1 MSGQPFRRAG
11 RRGQVLPFR
20 FDGRDYEGYRGDT
33 LAAALLANGV
43 RTVATS
49 VVLGR
54 PRGIFAAWTEEPN
67 AVVQIEHPFPEPMLQ
82 ATVVELYAGLVATG
96 LPGRGRLAAGLDP
109 ARYDGVYA
117 HCDVLV
123 VGAGPAGLAAAT
135 AAAGSGARVI
145 LADDRPSPGGSLP
158 DTGESVGGV
167 PGTAWAATAL
177 AALESHPE
185 TRVLTRTSVFGH
197 YDDNY
202 LVAVERRGEDA
213 SSRERVWRIRARRV
227 VLATGAHERSIA
239 FAGNDLPGVMLAGS
253 ARAYVNR
260 YGVLPGRRAVVFT
273 TGDGAYAAARDLAA
287 AGVEIAAVVDTR
299 AAGDP
304 GGTGGLDGTG
314 GLGDAEVL
322 SGHFVT
328 RANGEHGVISVT
340 VSERP
345 VAGGGPSGV
354 IGSGAVPSGGREI
367 EADLLLVSGGWNP
380 AVHLFSQAGG
390 TLRYDEVLGSFVPGS
405 TRQAVEVAGAAR
417 GLRTLAACL
426 EDGAAAG
433 TRAVE
438 AAGLRAP
445 STSGASVRKAGEAPR
460 AGETSPGAETPRAG
474 QASPDTEI
482 PQAGEAREPE
492 AVSGDGEPSGTTPAG
507 HVWLVPADDYRTHFV
522 DLQRD
527 VTVADVM
534 RATGAGLRSVEHVK
548 RYTTAGTGLDQG
560 KTSGVLTGG
569 VVAHALGVDVSEL
582 GTTTFR
588 APYVPVSFATL
599 AGRDRGALHDPVRVT
614 ALHGWH
620 VAYGAPFE
628 NVGQWKR
635 PWYYPREGEDM
646 EAAVL
651 RECRAVREAAGAMDA
666 STLGKIDIQGP
677 DAAELL
683 DRLYTNMMS
692 TLKVGSIRYGVMCR
706 PDGMV
711 FDDGTVIRLAEDRF
725 LVTTTTGNA
734 AAVLDWMEEWLQTE
748 WPSLRVYCTSVT
760 EQWAT
765 VALAG
770 PRSREVLA
778 GLAPGLAVDNA
789 SFPFMTWRDTRVAGL
804 DARVCRISFSGELAY
819 EINVS
824 ARDGLALWEA
834 VQATGAVTPYG
845 TETMHVLRAE
855 KGYPIV
861 GQDTDGTVTPADLGM
876 EWVVSK
882 KKADFLGKRSFARAD
897 TARPDRKHLVGLLP
911 LDPDVLLPEGS
922 HLVAADRLPEPPVP
936 TLGHVTSSYRSAALG
951 RTFALALVSG
961 GRERVGERLYVPVG
975 GEPLPVTVTHHVLYD
990 PEGARRD
997 GPPAGTRTG
1006 PAHGTEP
1013 SATGL
1018 SGTAE
1023 LSGAKPRGAR
1033 SRGAEPSGRP
1043 SPPARLEPVSSPGL
1057 RIAEL
1062 PFLTQVGL
1070 RVEPGSDTAA
1080 DIALALGVPLP
1091 TEPGT
1096 FASTGTGAPPSG
1108 TAADDTRVLW
1118 LGPDEWLVVGPAGG
1132 TGLEARLRAAA
1143 GTGHAAVTDV
1153 SAQRTVLLVTGPR
1166 ARDLL
1171 SHGCAL
1177 DLHPRAFG
1185 PGRCAQTML
1194 ARAQVVIAAREDGGF
1209 HILVRSSFADYLV
1222 AWLLD
1227 AAGEYLGR

>member
-1 MSGQPFRRAG
+1 MSEQPFRRAG
-11 RRGQVLPFR
+11 RRGETLPFR

-33 LAAALLANGV
+33 LASALLANGV

-49 VVLGR
+49 VTLGR

-67 AVVQIEHPFPEPMLQ
+67 AVVQIERPFPEPMLQ

-96 LPGRGRLAAGLDP
+96 LPGRGRLAAEPDP

-135 AAAGSGARVI
+135 SAATSGARVI

-158 DTGESVGGV
+158 DTGESVDAL
-167 PGTAWAATAL
+167 PGATWAATAL
-177 AALESHPE
+177 AALEAHPE
-185 TRVLTRTSVFGH
+185 VRVLTRTSVFGY

-202 LVAVERRGEDA
+202 LIAVERRGENA
-213 SSRERVWRIRARRV
+213 SSRTRLWRVRARRV

-273 TGDGAYAAARDLAA
+273 TGDSAYAAARDLAA

-299 AAGDP
+299 HPAGLSRGGPGGVAGRGGPGDP
-304 GGTGGLDGTG
+304 DDARGPGG
-314 GLGDAEVL
+314 AEVL
-322 SGHFVT
+322 TGHVVT
-328 RANGEHGVISVT
+328 RVNGEHGVTSVT
-340 VSERP
+340 VSKRP
-345 VAGGGPSGV
+345 FEDGTPSGAAAS
-354 IGSGAVPSGGREI
+354 GTNPSGAVASGIVASGPTVSGSAASGTASSGANASGADTSGGREI

-380 AVHLFSQAGG
+380 AVHLFGQASG
-390 TLRYDEVLGSFVPGS
+390 TLRYDEALGSFVPGS
-405 TRQAVEVAGAAR
+405 CRQAVEVAGAAR
-417 GLRTLAACL
+417 GLLTLASCL

-433 TRAVE
+433 ARAAE
-438 AAGLRAP
+438 AAGFRIP
-445 STSGASVRKAGEAPR
+445 STASRASVQEAAEVSR
-460 AGETSPGAETPRAG
+460 AGGAR
-474 QASPDTEI
+474 DT
-482 PQAGEAREPE
+482 E
-492 AVSGDGEPSGTTPAG
+492 AVSNLGETADETPGGSPAE

-527 VTVADVM
+527 VTVADIM

-548 RYTTAGTGLDQG
+548 RYTTAGTAHDQG
-560 KTSGVLTGG
+560 KTSGVLTSG
-569 VVAHALGVDVSEL
+569 VVAHALGLDVSEL

-614 ALHGWH
+614 ALHEWH
-620 VAYGAPFE
+620 VACGAPFE

-635 PWYYPREGEDM
+635 PRYYPREGEDM

-711 FDDGTVIRLAEDRF
+711 FDDGTVIRLAENRF

-778 GLAPGLAVDNA
+778 ALAPGLAVDNA
-789 SFPFMTWRDTRVAGL
+789 SFPFMTWRDGTVAGL

-824 ARDGLALWEA
+824 AWDGLALWEA
-834 VQATGAVTPYG
+834 LQATGAVTPYG

-876 EWVVSK
+876 QWVVSV
-882 KKADFLGKRSFARAD
+882 KKADFIGKRSFSRAD

-911 LDPDVLLPEGS
+911 LDPDRLLPEGS
-922 HLVAADRLPEPPVP
+922 HVVAFDRLPEPPVP

-961 GRERVGERLYVPVG
+961 GRERVGERLYVPAG
-975 GEPLPVTVTHHVLYD
+975 RELLPVTVTHHVLYD

-997 GPPAGTRTG
+997 G
-1006 PAHGTEP
+1006 
-1013 SATGL
+1013 
-1018 SGTAE
+1018 
-1023 LSGAKPRGAR
+1023 
-1033 SRGAEPSGRP
+1033 
-1043 SPPARLEPVSSPGL
+1043 
-1057 RIAEL
+1057 
-1062 PFLTQVGL
+1062 
-1070 RVEPGSDTAA
+1070 
-1080 DIALALGVPLP
+1080 
-1091 TEPGT
+1091 
-1096 FASTGTGAPPSG
+1096 
-1108 TAADDTRVLW
+1108 
-1118 LGPDEWLVVGPAGG
+1118 
-1132 TGLEARLRAAA
+1132 
-1143 GTGHAAVTDV
+1143 
-1153 SAQRTVLLVTGPR
+1153 
-1166 ARDLL
+1166 
-1171 SHGCAL
+1171 
-1177 DLHPRAFG
+1177 
-1185 PGRCAQTML
+1185 
-1194 ARAQVVIAAREDGGF
+1194 
-1209 HILVRSSFADYLV
+1209 
-1222 AWLLD
+1222 
-1227 AAGEYLGR
+1227 